1 MSGPVLELAEA
12 GRLPDGTEVRIL
24 RRRAVRSA
32 AHLMGVSAREAE
44 IAALEQEIIPERYL
58 RNFKTLGC
66 TDQARLLGTRVALVG
81 LGGLGGPVL
90 EGLARLGFGVIK
102 ACDHDDFEPS
112 NLNRQLLATESG
124 LGASKAGAARARV
137 SEINPS
143 VAFGVEKMFIE
154 PGRFAAYF
162 AGADIAIDA
171 LGGMACRPAAEDGA
185 REAGVPLIT
194 AAVAGWTVMAATVL
208 PGETGPASLFCA
220 GGASGGVSA
229 EDVLGCLAPAIN
241 VAAGLVL
248 SEAVRLALGKPPL
261 FGGPGGSMAV
271 MDLERLSLD
280 RFTLPP
286 REGFGP

>member
-1 MSGPVLELAEA
+1 MSKPVLELSEP
-12 GRLPDGTEVRIL
+12 GRLPDGTEVRVL
-24 RRRAVRSA
+24 KHRAVRSA

-44 IAALEQEIIPERYL
+44 IAALEGEIIPERYL

-66 TDQARLLGTRVALVG
+66 PDQARLLRTRVAMVG

-102 ACDHDDFEPS
+102 ACDHDIFEPS
-112 NLNRQLLATESG
+112 NLNRQLLSTESG

-137 SEINPS
+137 GEINPS
-143 VAFGVEKMFIE
+143 VEFGVEKTFVE
-154 PGRFAAYF
+154 PGEFAGYF
-162 AGADIAIDA
+162 SGADIAIDA
-171 LGGMACRPAAEDGA
+171 LGGMACRPAAEAGA

-208 PGETGPASLFCA
+208 PGDAGPASLFCA
-220 GGASGGVSA
+220 GGASGVPSA
-229 EDVLGCLAPAIN
+229 EDVLGCLTPAIN

-248 SEAVRLALGKPPL
+248 AEAVRLALGRPPL
-261 FGGPGGSMAV
+261 LGGPDGRMAV
-271 MDLERLSLD
+271 MDLEHASFE

-286 REGFGP
+286 REGLGP